1 MKAWQRIQIGVATS
15 LIVLSIGTGTAFKSK
30 QAKYDADLNKAQVA
44 LNQKRDSS
52 PQFKVIMNQYY

>member
-1 MKAWQRIQIGVATS
+1 MEAWQRIQIGVATS

-44 LNQKRDSS
+44 KR
-52 PQFKVIMNQYY
+52 PCQ

>member
-1 MKAWQRIQIGVATS
+1 MKGAINNGSLARIQIGVATS

-44 LNQKRDSS
+44 LNQKETALHNS
-52 PQFKVIMNQYY
+52 K